1 MHKCGEYTS
10 ERPCLL
16 KAARGELKRVGLS
29 PNHKLTKEQLEEYQE
44 GLQTEETVQ
53 TRPGALPDSQKDR
66 QINALILRER
76 AAGRAFED

>member
-1 MHKCGEYTS
+1 MWEWAS
-10 ERPCLL
+10 EQPCLL
-16 KAARGELKRVGLS
+16 KTAQGDLKRAGLS
-29 PNHKLTKEQLEEYQE
+29 PNHKLTEEQLEEYQE
-44 GLQTEETVQ
+44 GFQTEETVQ